1 MASIFARIYKVL
13 LHFGACV
20 LHVLVKLQTGM
31 KFFPFTHSLVHLD
44 LPITRQPGFF
54 KDDTRDN
61 EDPMSTVRND
71 ECAST
76 SRLLP
81 DLSL

>member
-1 MASIFARIYKVL
+1 MASIFARIYKAL

-20 LHVLVKLQTGM
+20 LHILVKLQTGM
-31 KFFPFTHSLVHLD
+31 TFFPFTHSLIHLD
-44 LPITRQPGFF
+44 LPTRQPGFF

-71 ECAST
+71 ECALT